1 MLPKASWIFSFD
13 DKNLQTRLK
22 LVGDHPGGGGGG
34 DTWVFFG
41 WVSAAWDSKLAPR
54 SRNNFP

>member
-22 LVGDHPGGGGGG
+22 LVGDHRGGGTLGYF
-34 DTWVFFG
+34 WVGKCRLGLQIGTPF
-41 WVSAAWDSKLAPR
+41 
-54 SRNNFP
+54 

>member
-22 LVGDHPGGGGGG
+22 LVGDHPGGGEGGTLG
-34 DTWVFFG
+34 YFLG
-41 WVSAAWDSKLAPR
+41 G
-54 SRNNFP
+54 

>member
-22 LVGDHPGGGGGG
+22 LVGDHPGGGGRGG
-34 DTWVFFG
+34 HLGIFWVGKCRLGLQIGTPF
-41 WVSAAWDSKLAPR
+41 
-54 SRNNFP
+54 